1 MSQEFKQLDLHP
13 ELLEN
18 LDSLGYQQ
26 MTDIQAE
33 CLPLA
38 LAGEDLI
45 AQAKT
50 GSGKTAAFALALLQ
64 RLNVKRFRIQSLVL
78 CPTRELADQVA
89 KEIRRLARRI
99 HNIKVLTLCGGMPI
113 GPQIGSLEHGA
124 HIVVGTPGRIQ
135 DHLRKGTMDL
145 SNIHSLVL
153 DEADRMLDMGFADA
167 IAAILSEC
175 PKERQTQLYS
185 ATYPEGIE
193 AISRQY
199 QRSPKRVTVSR
210 THSESNISQ
219 QAYAVEG
226 GELEKQE
233 LCNQLL
239 AQHQPSSC
247 VIFCATKKQTV
258 EIAQSLNEQGWF
270 SLALHGDMEQRER
283 DLSLLRFANG
293 SATVLV
299 ATDVAARGLDVDTV
313 ELVINYDLPRDAEV
327 YVHRI
332 GRTGRAGRSGAAASL
347 VNDKQ
352 RRAFADIEA
361 YLNKEIEWSEPP
373 RIDDINSID
382 QRPKMVTIGLDAGK
396 KNKLRPGDIL
406 GALTGEAG
414 IEGKYVGKI
423 NVLQFHAYVAVARAV
438 ANKALKQLQ
447 EGKIK
452 GRKIKVRKISRPNV

>member
-1 MSQEFKQLDLHP
+1 MSQPFNHLDLRP

-26 MTDIQAE
+26 MTEIQAA

-38 LAGEDLI
+38 LAGDDLI

-64 RLNVKRFRIQSLVL
+64 RLEVERFRIQSLVL

-89 KEIRRLARRI
+89 KEIRRLARRV
-99 HNIKVLTLCGGMPI
+99 HNIKVLTLCGGMSI

-124 HIVVGTPGRIQ
+124 HIIVGTPGRIQ
-135 DHLRKGTMDL
+135 DHLRKKTLDL

-167 IAAILSEC
+167 IADILAEC
-175 PKERQTQLYS
+175 PKDRQTQLYS
-185 ATYPEGIE
+185 ATYPDGIE
-193 AISRQY
+193 SISRQY
-199 QRSPKRVTVSR
+199 QRNPKRITVSK
-210 THSESNISQ
+210 THSDSNISQ
-219 QAYAVEG
+219 MAYAVEG
-226 GELEKQE
+226 SEEDKIELSHR
-233 LCNQLL
+233 LL
-239 AQHQPSSC
+239 AQFQPSSC

-258 EIAQSLNEQGWF
+258 DIARSLNDYGWH

-283 DLSLLRFANG
+283 DISLLRFANG

-299 ATDVAARGLDVDTV
+299 ATDVAARGLDVDSI
-313 ELVINYDLPRDAEV
+313 ELVINHDLPRDAEV
-327 YVHRI
+327 YIHRI
-332 GRTGRAGRSGAAASL
+332 GRTGRAGRSGLAVSL
-347 VNDKQ
+347 VNDRQQ
-352 RRAFADIEA
+352 RLMTDIES
-361 YLNKEIEWSEPP
+361 YTGQEIDWAPMPTIDESEQ
-373 RIDDINSID
+373 ID
-382 QRPKMVTIGLDAGK
+382 QRPEMVTIGLDAGK
-396 KNKLRPGDIL
+396 KNKIRPGDIL

-423 NVLQFHAYVAVARAV
+423 NVQLFQSYVAVKRAV

-452 GRKIKVRKISRPNV
+452 GRKIKIRKISRPNV